1 MRSKSARK
9 FGRVRKVRRALNRS
23 LVLALLEK
31 GAITTTL
38 AKAKETR
45 PGAEKIIT
53 LGKKG
58 TLSSKRL
65 IASRISPLIVKKV
78 CGDIAEKYKSRNGG
92 YSRIIKLGFRKSDGA
107 EMARIMLV

>member
-23 LVLALLEK
+23 LVLALLER

-45 PGAEKIIT
+45 PMAEKIIT
-53 LGKKG
+53 LGKRG
-58 TLSSKRL
+58 TLADKRL
-65 IASRISPLIVKKV
+65 IASRVSPLIVKKV
-78 CGDIAEKYKSRNGG
+78 CSDIAPNYKDRNGG
-92 YSRIIKLGFRKSDGA
+92 YSRIVKLGYRKSDGA
-107 EMARIMLV
+107 QMARIMLV